1 MGLAAARNASTLL
14 NQNRDAYSPKERAL
28 IDTML
33 LRYPEVGGNQT
44 KTYEQYS
51 RALHELRSLDSTGL
65 EADPDLMTF
74 DAEASMVLQSD
85 SAGYHFYTPQGD
97 TMPPVEA
104 SATALLRSVLAAT
117 NQSHPYAQHLL
128 IHSTEMS
135 NSDAETAVQVAAHL
149 QKQLAGL
156 QDQHLQHMSSHT
168 FFRTGHYHEA
178 VTSNMVAHAS
188 DEAFLQNG
196 MVPYGPGHDS
206 VFLVCAA
213 LWGGERARAYQ
224 YAAIAQSIFA
234 AAPSRPDGPDGST
247 AWNYPMIVA
256 VRFGDWAS
264 VQQLDAVPPGDFANT
279 WMYGYGVL
287 RHFALALAATHLSDW
302 QGASAHLQLLQEL
315 SENITSTA
323 SGSSHAQLAQIAS
336 LTATGALARAQG
348 DLQQAVS
355 SLTTAVELEMDMAY
369 TEPPQWL
376 LPTRE
381 CLGQALVEANQLD
394 DAEHL
399 FRQTLYGYDYHAEP
413 NSGRAFLG
421 LRKSLELQQVQNYTA
436 SRAEEIHNLTSQIDA
451 AWQYSDVPLTT
462 PCLHLSDWSQTVLMM

>member
-1 MGLAAARNASTLL
+1 
-14 NQNRDAYSPKERAL
+14 
-28 IDTML
+28 
-33 LRYPEVGGNQT
+33 
-44 KTYEQYS
+44 
-51 RALHELRSLDSTGL
+51 
-65 EADPDLMTF
+65 
-74 DAEASMVLQSD
+74 
-85 SAGYHFYTPQGD
+85 
-97 TMPPVEA
+97 
-104 SATALLRSVLAAT
+104 
-117 NQSHPYAQHLL
+117 
-128 IHSTEMS
+128 
-135 NSDAETAVQVAAHL
+135 
-149 QKQLAGL
+149 
-156 QDQHLQHMSSHT
+156 MSSHT

-178 VTSNMVAHAS
+178 VTSNLVAHTS
-188 DEAFLQNG
+188 DAAFLQHG
-196 MVPYGPGHDS
+196 VVPYGPGHDS

-213 LWGGERARAYQ
+213 LWGGERAKSYQ
-224 YAAIAQSIFA
+224 FAAIAQSIFA

-256 VRFGDWAS
+256 VRFGDWES
-264 VQQLDAVPPGDFANT
+264 VQKLDAVPPGDFANA
-279 WMYGYGVL
+279 WRYGYGVL
-287 RHFALALAATHLSDW
+287 RHFALSLAATHLSDW
-302 QGASAHLQLLQEL
+302 QGASAHLHLLNEL
-315 SENITSTA
+315 SENITSTDG
-323 SGSSHAQLAQIAS
+323 GSSHARLAQIAT